1 MGCVHHVGI
10 ATPMYAKTVRK
21 PLKDAMKY
29 GWNQLPESLSFLRN
43 QIERMAHG
51 RRWKLLQERPE
62 DYLFVIGASDI
73 RAIPKAS

>member
-1 MGCVHHVGI
+1 M
-10 ATPMYAKTVRK
+10 TTLR
-21 PLKDAMKY
+21 AME
-29 GWNQLPESLSFLRN
+29 LPERLAFLRN

-73 RAIPKAS
+73 RTIAKQATSE